1 MGFLEKLKSKK
12 EVPDEVE
19 EEKETKEEDWLEK
32 EGEVPV
38 DMYQTKDYVILE
50 VPVAGVKASELE
62 IYTEGDQ
69 IVIEGQRKLPEE
81 ERDYLIQ
88 ECFWGRFSRIVK
100 VPVEVEFDEIEASL
114 KDGLLTIKVPKLVK
128 TAGRKKIVIK

>member
-1 MGFLEKLKSKK
+1 MGFLEKLKSQK
-12 EVPDEVE
+12 ESQK
-19 EEKETKEEDWLEK
+19 EEKIESENWLEK

-50 VPVAGVKASELE
+50 IPVAGVKPADLE

-69 IVIEGQRKLPEE
+69 IVIEGQRKIPEE

-88 ECFWGRFSRIVK
+88 ECFWGKFSRTVK
-100 VPVEVEFDEIEASL
+100 IPVEVDFEGIEASL
-114 KDGLLTIKVPKLVK
+114 KDGLLTIKIPKIVK
-128 TAGRKKIVIK
+128 STGRKKITISTK

>member
-50 VPVAGVKASELE
+50 VPVAGVKASDLE

>member
-12 EVPDEVE
+12 EVPNEVE

-50 VPVAGVKASELE
+50 VPVAGVKASDLE

>member
-1 MGFLEKLKSKK
+1 
-12 EVPDEVE
+12 
-19 EEKETKEEDWLEK
+19 
-32 EGEVPV
+32 
-38 DMYQTKDYVILE
+38 
-50 VPVAGVKASELE
+50 VKASDLE